1 MTSTLKAGLIALLTL
16 TAVTGSANA
25 LDLKGGGQI
34 KLKATSAQ
42 LGIISPVNNVCPGP
56 DKLTAWVRTNKP
68 GTVPILIVRKGGQV
82 SGPYNVTTVKGA
94 NGVIMGSY
102 SKPMNI
108 VTPIDAEYRI
118 VIPGS
123 TVASNWAP
131 LTADC

>member
-16 TAVTGSANA
+16 TAVTGGASA
-25 LDLKGGGQI
+25 LDLKAGGQV

-42 LGIISPVNNVCPGP
+42 LGIISPAGNVCPGP
-56 DKLTAWVRTNKP
+56 AKLTAWVRTNKP

-123 TVASNWAP
+123 TVASNWVP